1 MLAEIFLLRLQAMIR
16 RSREEA
22 PPARNDRFVPIAPDA
37 IARLRKKQARE
48 DGKPDASAA
57 SQEPA
62 MSSVRGR
69 ARGQKVKAI

>member
-37 IARLRKKQARE
+37 IPRLSKKQARE
-48 DGKPDASAA
+48 NGKPDASAA
-57 SQEPA
+57 SETSA
-62 MSSVRGR
+62 MSSVRVR
-69 ARGQKVKAI
+69 VRGQKLKAI